1 MNFELKKSYDFNFKT
16 ELVTLLGDKMKNMKV
31 VGILNADQ
39 AVKVSDIA
47 TIHTQVRPLDTTLP
61 LNLNDLTFI
70 MFETLDKT
78 TAIYA
83 YEYIDVN
90 SITAVTTINI
100 RIDVNNASTTDI
112 TLLQQ
117 TLSELGYVDFAIQ
130 QR

>member
-78 TAIYA
+78 TAVYA
-83 YEYIDVN
+83 YEYIDAN